1 MKCGVWVS
9 EKLFIFPVLRMKS
22 SLSELRDFYPL
33 SHVLL
38 EKEDLGFQI
47 CFSGSLV
54 ALFLVEAELGTFVNE
69 F

>member
-1 MKCGVWVS
+1 MN

-22 SLSELRDFYPL
+22 SLLELRDFLPPPL
-33 SHVLL
+33 TVSG
-38 EKEDLGFQI
+38 EREDLGFQM

-54 ALFLVEAELGTFVNE
+54 ALLAEAQLGSFVNE